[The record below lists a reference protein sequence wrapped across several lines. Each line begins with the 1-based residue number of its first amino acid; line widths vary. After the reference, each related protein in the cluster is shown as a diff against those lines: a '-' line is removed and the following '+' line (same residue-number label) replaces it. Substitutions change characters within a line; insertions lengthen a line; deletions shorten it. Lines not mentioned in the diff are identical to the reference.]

1 MYELK
6 WRLRSQ
12 DFSETDTEL
21 AELRLQ
27 FSIVRWNCHLVW
39 YLWRK
44 ITLCFLSKMQQRQ
57 DYELFLIFLWQILNA
72 ILNLMQS
79 RQLLPLIELNL
90 RLFTFYKRSDTNLI
104 SSYNSTENCKY
115 SGLTFSD
122 NGPLQQTPPPPVSG
136 LTLKSYHNNRLLY
149 RDRSHQTQAAARLS
163 LTLLHVGPTGLS
175 WDCLGGP
182 PCNPVPAQ

>member
-1 MYELK
+1 
-6 WRLRSQ
+6 
-12 DFSETDTEL
+12 
-21 AELRLQ
+21 
-27 FSIVRWNCHLVW
+27 
-39 YLWRK
+39 
-44 ITLCFLSKMQQRQ
+44 
-57 DYELFLIFLWQILNA
+57 
-72 ILNLMQS
+72 MQS

-149 RDRSHQTQAAARLS
+149 RDRSHQTQAAALLS
-163 LTLLHVGPTGLS
+163 LTLLHVGPTGWS